1 MNRSPRSRDKHNV
14 LEEAFDTLTMNHLR
28 SISGVILYSGS
39 AVPPFQITS
48 VQEKYFN
55 LEIIEEF

>member
-14 LEEAFDTLTMNHLR
+14 LEEVFDTLTMNHLR

-39 AVPPFQITS
+39 AVPPSQITKQVFRRS
-48 VQEKYFN
+48 ILIWK
-55 LEIIEEF
+55 